1 MQIYCAAL
9 IFHEAVT
16 CPDGVTIYAPR
27 ALVIVSHWPFFDLF
41 KRTLVELY
49 TVASSTNTSPQA
61 IAASAPFWRTIKH
74 FLEEVPLP
82 PEGTT
87 AIKFHIG
94 QASLCFGRSNPS
106 DYPCIQTAVAPLLAS
121 FPAKVAVQL
130 LLAVASEHRVL
141 LVSSH
146 MHMLTLVSESLRVLL
161 FPLKFCH
168 TYIPVLPS
176 SMLSFIHRKRC
187 FPVPTCHFVPCH
199 VAHRRPQR
207 RNHTSSEFFRMT
219 FSAYLFPRLSSSPT
233 STAIVSSK
241 LNKFCCLSQNLLG

>member
-16 CPDGVTIYAPR
+16 CSDGVTIYAPR

-49 TVASSTNTSPQA
+49 AVASSTNTSPQA
-61 IAASAPFWRTIKH
+61 IAASAPFWRVVKH

-121 FPAKVAVQL
+121 FPPHLAVRL
-130 LLAVASEHRVL
+130 LVAVASEHRVL
-141 LVSSH
+141 LVSSS
-146 MHMLTLVSESLRVLL
+146 MHMLTIMAESLRVLL

-176 SMLSFIHRKRC
+176 SMLSFIHRASHLPVSSPLLFTVLLQKRS
-187 FPVPTCHFVPCH
+187 PTFSEFCKM
-199 VAHRRPQR
+199 
-207 RNHTSSEFFRMT
+207 TSSTFRFLKLWLLRT
-219 FSAYLFPRLSSSPT
+219 L
-233 STAIVSSK
+233 TAMSYRE
-241 LNKFCCLSQNLLG
+241 LT

>member
-1 MQIYCAAL
+1 MT
-9 IFHEAVT
+9 V
-16 CPDGVTIYAPR
+16 YAPR

-41 KRTLVELY
+41 KRSLLEFY
-49 TVASSTNTSPQA
+49 AVASSIDASPQA
-61 IAASAPFWRTIKH
+61 VASSVPFWRLVKH
-74 FLEEVPLP
+74 FLEEVPVP

-130 LLAVASEHRVL
+130 LVAVASEHRVL

-146 MHMLTLVSESLRVLL
+146 MHLLTLVAESLRVLL
-161 FPLKFCH
+161 FPFKFCH

-176 SMLSFIHRKRC
+176 SMLSFIHRASCFFVCLPMCLLALFDTFPIRC
-187 FPVPTCHFVPCH
+187 RSPVS
-199 VAHRRPQR
+199 RRDAALHPRYSSGR
-207 RNHTSSEFFRMT
+207 RAARVHSQNCR
-219 FSAYLFPRLSSSPT
+219 
-233 STAIVSSK
+233 
-241 LNKFCCLSQNLLG
+241 CCLHRQSLSGES